1 MSWTKTAALSA
12 SLFAGAALG
21 AFLALSPRPAQAQN
35 RTENILLVPTSG
47 LRMIDENGTPVGLMG
62 RTPSGAFLRLY
73 GPNGPALNIQGG
85 ADSVIEAGGSTGGVR
100 LTGGAQSGILVS
112 GTGGRLNLSA
122 NAQGSSLAVSGAG
135 QEVGLEASSSGAK
148 LAGNG
153 AGGGFAMALSGAG
166 GYLELKS
173 GSALFRAQ
181 PDRLEMQNSGSTV
194 WSAPNQ
200 TPPSGAADS
209 NGESLVDF
217 VRRGAQ
223 QSLPIQ

>member
-21 AFLALSPRPAQAQN
+21 AYLALSPRPAQAQN

-62 RTPSGAFLRLY
+62 RTPGGAFLRLY
-73 GPNGPALNIQGG
+73 GPNGPALNLQGG
-85 ADSVIEAGGSTGGVR
+85 AESVIEAGGGAGGVR
-100 LTGGAQSGILVS
+100 LTGGVQSGILVS

-122 NAQGSSLAVSGAG
+122 GSQGSRVAVSSAE
-135 QEVGLEASSSGAK
+135 QEIGMEASSAGAK

-173 GSALFRAQ
+173 GASIFRAQ
-181 PDRLEMQNSGSTV
+181 PDRLEMQNSGSTI
-194 WSAPNQ
+194 WSAPSQ
-200 TPPSGAADS
+200 TPLGA
-209 NGESLVDF
+209 GESLVEIA
-217 VRRGAQ
+217 RERSQ
-223 QSLPIQ
+223 ISRPIQ